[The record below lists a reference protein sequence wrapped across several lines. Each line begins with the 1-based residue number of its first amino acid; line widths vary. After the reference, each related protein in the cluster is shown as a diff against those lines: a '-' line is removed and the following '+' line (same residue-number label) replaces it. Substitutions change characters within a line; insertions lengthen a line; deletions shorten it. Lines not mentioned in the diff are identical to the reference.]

1 VEKVARAAADDDDE
15 EKDEEEEERFIDLLL
30 GEKTSGLDD
39 LCYSDDDEDYDDD
52 EYDDGMDE
60 EARRIEYSDRNDVRH
75 GRRQTNFI
83 PGGPKP
89 PIYDGMSQEEMA
101 VAKTEFRKVRKKYT
115 DGLRIKRLREIV
127 HEEYIPESYSGCLSP
142 FLRPMA
148 DVQKGRL
155 EVHHT
160 FPDKNMLL
168 MRVAEEA
175 NLRGV
180 NIFSARSDLR
190 EYTCTGSQYCVRA
203 NHTEQNG
210 WTVSV
215 ADVRECDTSGPAALP
230 VVTGSE
236 KITSPFRTKWIVTL
250 NKMDGLSPL
259 PTFANVIPLV
269 QLHFRLSQDPRR

>member
-1 VEKVARAAADDDDE
+1 
-15 EKDEEEEERFIDLLL
+15 
-30 GEKTSGLDD
+30 
-39 LCYSDDDEDYDDD
+39 
-52 EYDDGMDE
+52 
-60 EARRIEYSDRNDVRH
+60 
-75 GRRQTNFI
+75 
-83 PGGPKP
+83 
-89 PIYDGMSQEEMA
+89 MSQEEMA

-215 ADVRECDTSGPAALP
+215 AAVRECDTSGPAALP